1 MYNHLLDTFII
12 VAKCGSFQK
21 ASEKLFISSTSI
33 MKQMNKLEH
42 DLQVRL
48 FKRTSKGIELTM
60 QGEYIYKESQKI
72 MHLSNTILK
81 EAKKLSNETTIKIKI
96 GSSELFPSKLLS
108 NIWNIVQSEWPN
120 FDLEFISFEDSRQG
134 QHNAFS
140 QLGDKFTFFVGT
152 YLSTFLGTRY
162 NAMELVKL
170 PLCIGVPIHHK
181 LQNKKVL
188 AISDLYN
195 QEIIMLKNGVS
206 QYLDDA
212 RIELQKHKEIT
223 IIDVDEYDINTF
235 NLCIKRN
242 CVIITSP
249 NWIDIHPMIKTIK
262 LNWDYKVPFGIIY
275 STKPSKETLRFLR
288 IIFEVYQTHP
298 CFE

>member
-140 QLGDKFTFFVGT
+140 QLGDKFTLFVGT

-162 NAMELVKL
+162 NAM
-170 PLCIGVPIHHK
+170 
-181 LQNKKVL
+181 
-188 AISDLYN
+188 
-195 QEIIMLKNGVS
+195 
-206 QYLDDA
+206 
-212 RIELQKHKEIT
+212 
-223 IIDVDEYDINTF
+223 
-235 NLCIKRN
+235 
-242 CVIITSP
+242 
-249 NWIDIHPMIKTIK
+249 
-262 LNWDYKVPFGIIY
+262 
-275 STKPSKETLRFLR
+275 
-288 IIFEVYQTHP
+288 
-298 CFE
+298 